1 MDCAVSVR
9 YIALYKGRQEAVIHI
24 GVGSN
29 VVCSTKIGNARAS
42 VRGADNED
50 VPRFFYASIMGYFL
64 K

>member
-1 MDCAVSVR
+1 MSVR

-24 GVGSN
+24 GVGPN
-29 VVCSTKIGNARAS
+29 VVCSTKTGNARAS

-50 VPRFFYASIMGYFL
+50 VPRFFLCQYQGYFL